1 MALPIP
7 MDLFLISAV
16 CITLLIAVIV
26 IMLSDQRRKRK
37 TNAMPLSADDA
48 IWAKVEQRMAA
59 GEMNVTRG
67 AANQLEYEARKA
79 DRNKR
84 REATEVLDD
93 AVTIQNE
100 IELIDI
106 FDRMA
111 TAFERIADALEAG
124 R

>member
-1 MALPIP
+1 M
-7 MDLFLISAV
+7 
-16 CITLLIAVIV
+16 T
-26 IMLSDQRRKRK
+26 QK
-37 TNAMPLSADDA
+37 
-48 IWAKVEQRMAA
+48 EQ
-59 GEMNVTRG
+59 
-67 AANQLEYEARKA
+67 YEARKV

>member
-1 MALPIP
+1 M
-7 MDLFLISAV
+7 
-16 CITLLIAVIV
+16 T
-26 IMLSDQRRKRK
+26 QK
-37 TNAMPLSADDA
+37 
-48 IWAKVEQRMAA
+48 EQ
-59 GEMNVTRG
+59 
-67 AANQLEYEARKA
+67 YEARKA

>member
-1 MALPIP
+1 VEIP
-7 MDLFLISAV
+7 EESNDM
-16 CITLLIAVIV
+16 T
-26 IMLSDQRRKRK
+26 QK
-37 TNAMPLSADDA
+37 
-48 IWAKVEQRMAA
+48 EQ
-59 GEMNVTRG
+59 
-67 AANQLEYEARKA
+67 YEARKA

>member
-1 MALPIP
+1 MEIP
-7 MDLFLISAV
+7 EESNDM
-16 CITLLIAVIV
+16 T
-26 IMLSDQRRKRK
+26 QK
-37 TNAMPLSADDA
+37 
-48 IWAKVEQRMAA
+48 EQ
-59 GEMNVTRG
+59 
-67 AANQLEYEARKA
+67 YEARKA